1 MVRLGPSFPLER
13 AISSLSSRYLLGYPG
28 RYEPIDEDHKGK
40 SGHNGVLRNV
50 SAADRDRVDAN
61 LPCVFKAEQAGPA
74 YMLHT
79 SSRV

>member
-50 SAADRDRVDAN
+50 SAADRDRVDAS
-61 LPCVFKAEQAGPA
+61 LPSLLEAEQAGPSHK
-74 YMLHT
+74 LHA